1 MRGVLVFLAGGVRL
15 GVSLADV
22 ARLVV
27 EGAIAPVPFGHSA
40 LAGVMRVHDVDTNHD
55 WATVP
60 VFDLNGLAPEAPRPP
75 RQRAGATVAVIPTA
89 RGPVGL
95 RLDQLLGTASDYA
108 AVDAA
113 EVKAAFDRLSPAM
126 QKTLAGAG
134 RPQTASVAVG
144 DEPFFFFS
152 PEAFIAAVGL

>member
-15 GVSLADV
+15 GVSLPDV

-40 LAGVMRVHDVDTNHD
+40 LAGVMRVKDVDD
-55 WATVP
+55 ATVP
-60 VFDLNGLAPEAPRPP
+60 VFDLHGLAPEATRPP
-75 RQRAGATVAVIPTA
+75 TQRAGATVAVIPTA

-95 RLDQLLGTASDYA
+95 RLDHLLGTASDYT

-113 EVKAAFDRLSPAM
+113 DVAALHARLSPAL

-134 RPQTASVAVG
+134 RPETARVAVG
-144 DEPFFFFS
+144 DDPFFCFS